1 MKKINHLITFVI
13 LSALITATLFGVY
26 FLHKKV
32 QNALNAQER
41 MRLEQEIQ
49 EEQITNL
56 PALAERYQKIVENEH
71 YLGILYSEDRVV
83 EIIKDIER
91 LAKEREV
98 TLVITQKE
106 VAKKK
111 PAKKEEAEASKE
123 KEAKE
128 EKEVKES
135 KTLEDSLPY
144 EKHIRLEL
152 KAEGSY
158 GAVRKFLYALETAP
172 YALDVLALEGALSPP
187 SDEEQTVVPAATD
200 SLFLLSGSLPEE
212 ENVPAVRL
220 GKVTFRIETA
230 LYIQ

>member
-1 MKKINHLITFVI
+1 MAV
-13 LSALITATLFGVY
+13 ALFGVY

-41 MRLEQEIQ
+41 IKLEQEIQ

-56 PALAERYQKIVENEH
+56 PALAGRYQKIVENEQ

-111 PAKKEEAEASKE
+111 PAKKEEATSEKKEEADGE
-123 KEAKE
+123 KEQKE
-128 EKEVKES
+128 APAA

-158 GAVRKFLYALETAP
+158 VAIRKFLHALETAP
-172 YALDVLALEGALSPP
+172 YALDVLSLNGALSP
-187 SDEEQTVVPAATD
+187 SEEEEQPVAPTTTD

-212 ENVPAVRL
+212 EAEPAVRI
-220 GKVTFRIETA
+220 GKTTFLIETA